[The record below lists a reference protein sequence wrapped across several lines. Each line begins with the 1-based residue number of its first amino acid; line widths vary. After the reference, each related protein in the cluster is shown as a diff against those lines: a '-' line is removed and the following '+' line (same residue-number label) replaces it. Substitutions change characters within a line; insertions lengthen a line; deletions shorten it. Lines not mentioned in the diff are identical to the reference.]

1 MTGKLNIIDLQQVD
15 STNTYAA
22 SLLQKEKVE
31 EGTVIWAKEQT
42 AGRGSGSN
50 RWESEAEKN
59 LTFSIVL
66 FPTFLS
72 PDEQFLL
79 NMTIALGLVDF
90 LIGFALKG
98 NISIKWPND
107 IYLEYNKLGGI
118 LIDTTIDGE
127 VFSSAIVGIGLNIN
141 QIHFI
146 NEIPNPVSLKQIL
159 GYEVSLRTGLESLV
173 NNLLNRYGQLRDG
186 ALQTLESD
194 YRKHLLGYQQWRKF
208 LLQNQ
213 LFEGKIDGVDKY
225 GGLKIISRNGEHR
238 VFNHGE
244 IEFLFK

>member
-15 STNTYAA
+15 STNSYAA
-22 SLLQKEKVE
+22 TLLQKDKVE
-31 EGTVIWAKEQT
+31 EGTIIWAKEQT
-42 AGRGSGSN
+42 AGRGSGTN
-50 RWESEAEKN
+50 KWESEAEKN
-59 LTFSIVL
+59 LTFSMIL
-66 FPTFLS
+66 FPEFLA
-72 PDEQFLL
+72 PDNQFLL
-79 NMTIALGLVDF
+79 NKIIALGVVDF
-90 LIGFALKG
+90 LQGFNLKG

-118 LIDTTIDGE
+118 LIDTTIKGDAIT
-127 VFSSAIVGIGLNIN
+127 SAIVGIGLNIN

-159 GYEVSLRTGLESLV
+159 GFEISLRTGLESLV
-173 NNLLNRYGQLRDG
+173 NNLLHRYRQLRDG
-186 ALQTLESD
+186 ELQTLESE
-194 YRKHLLGYQQWRKF
+194 YMKHLLGYQQWRKF
-208 LLQNQ
+208 MVQNQ

-225 GGLKIISRNGEHR
+225 GGLKMISRNGEHR